1 MTGAILFASAT
12 CLLQGAAFYFAH
24 IRSFH
29 VTVMVT
35 LLLCDIFFPVYLF
48 MTRDWHNQLIVQGD
62 ILTFGVWIHFMLVIT
77 LYVLYVV
84 QVQVARTIVAGKE
97 DAERIKVLKKEHRA
111 QGIGILVVRPMMI
124 FTGALLAPEVAS
136 VVVEPQP

>member
-1 MTGAILFASAT
+1 MTGAILFAAAT
-12 CLLQGAAFYFAH
+12 CLLQTAAFYFAH
-24 IRSFH
+24 VRSFH
-29 VTVMVT
+29 ITVMVA
-35 LLLCDIFFPVYLF
+35 LLLCDILFPLYLF
-48 MTRDWHNQLIVQGD
+48 MTRDWYNQLIVQGD

-84 QVQVARTIVAGKE
+84 QVQVARTIVSGRV
-97 DAERIKVLKKEHRA
+97 DGERIKALRKDHRA

-136 VVVEPQP
+136 AVVESRP

>member
-12 CLLQGAAFYFAH
+12 CLLQVAAFYLAH
-24 IRSFH
+24 IRLFH
-29 VTVMVT
+29 VSVMIS
-35 LLLCDIFFPVYLF
+35 LLVFDLVFPIYLF
-48 MTRDWHNQLIVQGD
+48 MTRDWYNQLIVQGD

-84 QVQVARTIVAGKE
+84 QVQAARAIVYGGGDIETKKA
-97 DAERIKVLKKEHRA
+97 LKKDHRA

-136 VVVEPQP
+136 VVVEQ